1 MTRTG
6 RTILVIVGLLL
17 VVALATRLA
26 FREFDFGTS
35 LPGGFPK
42 DVPIVAGVI
51 TSCRTVRSDDLVRVV
66 EVHIQS
72 DLPFQDVVQFYRNA
86 FATGASEHWNV
97 PEFPPSGPDATETSS
112 NALFGKNTV
121 VVMINAMGAATSV
134 LVQVRGTSVFT
145 LPR

>member
-1 MTRTG
+1 MTGTG
-6 RTILVIVGLLL
+6 RTILVIVELLL

-35 LPGGFPK
+35 LLGRFPN
-42 DVPIVAGVI
+42 DVPIVAGTI
-51 TSCRTVRSDDLVRVV
+51 TSCRTARSDDLVRVV

-121 VVMINAMGAATSV
+121 VVMINATGATTSV
-134 LVQVRGTSVFT
+134 LVQVRGTCIFT

>member
-1 MTRTG
+1 MTAR
-6 RTILVIVGLLL
+6 RWL
-17 VVALATRLA
+17 VVVLCGGIVLALLTTLV

-35 LPGGFPK
+35 LPVGFP
-42 DVPIVAGVI
+42 DNVPIVSGTI
-51 TSCRTVRSDDLVRVV
+51 TSCKTVRSDDLVRVV

-72 DLPFQDVVQFYRNA
+72 GLPFKDVVQFYRNA

-97 PEFPPSGPDATETSS
+97 PEFPLSSPDATETSS

-121 VVMINAMGAATSV
+121 VVMINATGATASV
-134 LVQVRGTSVFT
+134 LVQVRGTSIFT

>member
-1 MTRTG
+1 MMAR
-6 RTILVIVGLLL
+6 RWLLIILCGIIVLT
-17 VVALATRLA
+17 LATRLV

-35 LPGGFPK
+35 LPVGFPS
-42 DVPIVAGVI
+42 DVPIVLGTI
-51 TSCRTVRSDDLVRVV
+51 TSCKTARSDDLVGVV

-72 DLPFQDVVQFYRNA
+72 DLSFQDVVQFYRNA

-97 PEFPPSGPDATETSS
+97 PEFPLSGLDATETSS

-121 VVMINAMGAATSV
+121 VVMINATGATTSV
-134 LVQVRGTSVFT
+134 LVQVRGTSIFT

>member
-1 MTRTG
+1 MTAR
-6 RTILVIVGLLL
+6 RWL
-17 VVALATRLA
+17 VVVLCGGIVLALLTTLV

-35 LPGGFPK
+35 LPVGFP
-42 DVPIVAGVI
+42 DNVPIVSGTI
-51 TSCRTVRSDDLVRVV
+51 TSCKTARSDDLVRVV

-72 DLPFQDVVQFYRNA
+72 GLPFKDVVQFYRNA

-97 PEFPPSGPDATETSS
+97 PEFPLSSPDATETSS

-121 VVMINAMGAATSV
+121 VVMINATGATASV
-134 LVQVRGTSVFT
+134 LVQVRGTSIFT